1 MSAEPFSLSL
11 EDENESDEED
21 EQLVS
26 TAASK
31 SGAAGSEAKAAS
43 GAFLAAIQAV
53 QKAPWSMRQWR
64 ILLEEAKEGRS
75 GQMSAEVV
83 HEDFFRRFPAA
94 ASEWLDYVHYQR
106 DLGADEEELEKIYDR
121 AISNCCDVDLWL
133 DLIRFKLEVGGG
145 PEVAFNAEDSGDAL
159 RAQLVIKFEGALE
172 QVGLSVYAT
181 PLWREYLDFVRR
193 WPESSAALKTGK
205 LAALR
210 KIYERCSVIP
220 INDVESLWSEYGAF
234 ERTVNEQAAAERL
247 ERDAHV
253 HNNAAAVLRE
263 RVEYW
268 KGLKVSAA
276 ACPPGHGDAPLKEQA
291 SQLCRW
297 RLCIAYER
305 SLPELADERQRT
317 LRIAMAYRY
326 ALCALGHYPE
336 LWLEFAHW
344 RQSLGGSSDA
354 IKVLRAASRRLPA
367 SVVLAAALS
376 DLLADEG
383 RQDEAVRVLFDCVR
397 RNRRSD
403 LAATLWLRRTRK
415 AYGAAR
421 ERQAFGST
429 LARRKAGLL
438 GWRVYACHADIEH
451 RVNGASDV
459 ALRVY
464 ELALRLHPHFCRS
477 ANFVASYMALL
488 TAMGDHHNL
497 RTLLRRLLG
506 RAARGGDP
514 KAPPAAGT
522 PGNGPGG
529 APPPPPGAG
538 GGAPGP
544 AEAFPEALR
553 VALWRRFLELEETL
567 ALDGER
573 VSGGGAVVRQ
583 MRSDAGGA
591 FELPA
596 HLLRATAE
604 SAPVPPD
611 GGRGSTAGVTAAAR
625 SSAAV
630 DAWCRATLGGMLG
643 PLDTEPDAG
652 FLSRVLGDAWALAP
666 TLGLAGLSETLASAG
681 AAVDWEAEGIAG
693 VDLRLGGYV
702 RLSGGEEG
710 AGAGGAEDEGAK
722 VLLRG
727 ALDAR
732 RSAEAEQRA
741 REAKLRLQR
750 QKARETAVNALPQM
764 LQTLMQVLPEPPI
777 GAVVQG
783 GDASR
788 ALQTLSRQRLQPRP
802 QRKADGDALAAF
814 SLQDLVERRHLAR
827 GKRKRGPD
835 DDSDDDDDAPRP
847 DRLQNDLARRKDVF
861 RARQVRRQRNISLGR
876 V

>member
-514 KAPPAAGT
+514 KAPPAAVT
-522 PGNGPGG
+522 PGNGPGE
-529 APPPPPGAG
+529 APPPPPPRGRRRGPRPGGGLPRGAPRGALAALPRARGDARARRRARERRRRRRPSDAVRRRRRLRAARAPAPRDG
-538 GGAPGP
+538 GERAGAPGRRP
-544 AEAFPEALR
+544 RVHRRRDRRRAVLRGRRRVVPRDARRNARPPRHGAGRRLPEPRA
-553 VALWRRFLELEETL
+553 RRRL
-567 ALDGER
+567 
-573 VSGGGAVVRQ
+573 GARA
-583 MRSDAGGA
+583 DARPGRPLGDA
-591 FELPA
+591 RLGRRGRR
-596 HLLRATAE
+596 L
-604 SAPVPPD
+604 
-611 GGRGSTAGVTAAAR
+611 GGRGHRRRGPPPR
-625 SSAAV
+625 RL
-630 DAWCRATLGGMLG
+630 RA
-643 PLDTEPDAG
+643 P
-652 FLSRVLGDAWALAP
+652 
-666 TLGLAGLSETLASAG
+666 
-681 AAVDWEAEGIAG
+681 
-693 VDLRLGGYV
+693 
-702 RLSGGEEG
+702 
-710 AGAGGAEDEGAK
+710 
-722 VLLRG
+722 
-727 ALDAR
+727 
-732 RSAEAEQRA
+732 
-741 REAKLRLQR
+741 
-750 QKARETAVNALPQM
+750 
-764 LQTLMQVLPEPPI
+764 
-777 GAVVQG
+777 
-783 GDASR
+783 
-788 ALQTLSRQRLQPRP
+788 
-802 QRKADGDALAAF
+802 
-814 SLQDLVERRHLAR
+814 ERR
-827 GKRKRGPD
+827 
-835 DDSDDDDDAPRP
+835 
-847 DRLQNDLARRKDVF
+847 
-861 RARQVRRQRNISLGR
+861 
-876 V
+876 